1 MVARKH
7 FPLLAFLISCTA
19 RTGQPE
25 AESAGTQASPAAIES
40 AGGAAPSEP
49 GESAAQPIHVALE
62 SDNPSLTAEQ
72 RAAALVSRMTLEEKA
87 AQLGH
92 AAPAIP
98 RLRVPQY
105 NWWNEGLHGV
115 ARAAL

>member
-1 MVARKH
+1 MLTHSQRRVARRH
-7 FPLLAFLISCTA
+7 FPLLAFLVCCAS

-25 AESAGTQASPAAIES
+25 VESAGSQASPAPNELAVT
-40 AGGAAPSEP
+40 AAPAAA
-49 GESAAQPIHVALE
+49 GEAAPAQPPHVALE
-62 SDNPSLTAEQ
+62 SDDPSLTALE

-105 NWWNEGLHGV
+105 NWWNEG
-115 ARAAL
+115 